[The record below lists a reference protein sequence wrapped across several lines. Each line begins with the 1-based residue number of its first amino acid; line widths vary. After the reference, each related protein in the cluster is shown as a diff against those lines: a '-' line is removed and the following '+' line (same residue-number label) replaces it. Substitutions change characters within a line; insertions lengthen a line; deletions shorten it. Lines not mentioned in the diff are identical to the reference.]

1 MERIKILL
9 TLDIDPETGETT
21 CVDREIINDDI
32 KKSKS
37 TTTKKTTKKKKDDD
51 PTPKITLEDNK
62 YSLNSAAVELMGVE
76 PEDRLD
82 IKMEKQGKLLIPII
96 GTNEAFGSK
105 AGNRLTKTF
114 TVSCRGKANDELSK
128 YGSVF
133 VIEPHPEKDGLF
145 IMKGDKDVSEPP
157 TADENVEIPEDEN
170 LPIDADLE
178 GLVEDD
184 NEAKEISAFDFNL

>member
-1 MERIKILL
+1 MKL
-9 TLDIDPETGETT
+9 TFNLIVDTSTGEFEVINTETGETKA
-21 CVDREIINDDI
+21 I
-32 KKSKS
+32 KAEVK
-37 TTTKKTTKKKKDDD
+37 KKTSTKKKKDDD

-96 GTNEAFGSK
+96 GTNEAFGTK

-145 IMKGDKDVSEPP
+145 IMKGDKDVPEPP

>member
-1 MERIKILL
+1 MKL
-9 TLDIDPETGETT
+9 TFNLIVDTSTGEFEVTNTETGETKS
-21 CVDREIINDDI
+21 I
-32 KKSKS
+32 KAEVK
-37 TTTKKTTKKKKDDD
+37 KKTSTRKKKDED

-96 GTNEAFGSK
+96 GTNEAFGTK

-145 IMKGDKDVSEPP
+145 IMKGDKDVPEPP

-184 NEAKEISAFDFNL
+184 SEAKEISAFDFNL

>member
-1 MERIKILL
+1 MKL
-9 TLDIDPETGETT
+9 TFNLIVDTSTGEFEVINTETGET
-21 CVDREIINDDI
+21 
-32 KKSKS
+32 KSVKVE
-37 TTTKKTTKKKKDDD
+37 TKKKTSTRKKKDDD

-82 IKMEKQGKLLIPII
+82 IKMEKQGKNLIPII
-96 GTNEAFGSK
+96 GNDLIFKTHQ
-105 AGNRLTKTF
+105 GNRVTKSF

-133 VIEPHPEKDGLF
+133 VIEPHPKKDGLF
-145 IMKGDKDVSEPP
+145 IMKGDKDVPEPP

-170 LPIDADLE
+170 LPMDADLE

-184 NEAKEISAFDFNL
+184 NEAKEITAFDFNL

>member
-9 TLDIDPETGETT
+9 TLDVDPETGETT
-21 CVDREIINDDI
+21 CVDREIVNDDI

-37 TTTKKTTKKKKDDD
+37 TTTKKTTKKKDDD

-96 GTNEAFGSK
+96 GTNEAFGTK

-145 IMKGDKDVSEPP
+145 IMRGDKDVPEPP
-157 TADENVEIPEDEN
+157 TADKNVEIPEDEN

-184 NEAKEISAFDFNL
+184 SEAKEISAFDFNL

>member
-1 MERIKILL
+1 MKL
-9 TLDIDPETGETT
+9 TFNLIVDTSTGEFEVINTETGETKA
-21 CVDREIINDDI
+21 I
-32 KKSKS
+32 KAEVK
-37 TTTKKTTKKKKDDD
+37 KKTSTRKKKDDD

-96 GTNEAFGSK
+96 GTNEAFGTK

-145 IMKGDKDVSEPP
+145 IMKGDKDAPEPP
-157 TADENVEIPEDEN
+157 TTDENVEIPEDEN

>member
-1 MERIKILL
+1 MKL
-9 TLDIDPETGETT
+9 TFNLVVDTSTGEFEVINTETGET
-21 CVDREIINDDI
+21 
-32 KKSKS
+32 KSVKVE
-37 TTTKKTTKKKKDDD
+37 TKKKITKKKKDSD

-82 IKMEKQGKLLIPII
+82 IKMEKQGKFLIPII
-96 GTNEAFGSK
+96 GTNEAFGTKS
-105 AGNRLTKTF
+105 GNRLTKTF

-145 IMKGDKDVSEPP
+145 IMKGDKDVPESP